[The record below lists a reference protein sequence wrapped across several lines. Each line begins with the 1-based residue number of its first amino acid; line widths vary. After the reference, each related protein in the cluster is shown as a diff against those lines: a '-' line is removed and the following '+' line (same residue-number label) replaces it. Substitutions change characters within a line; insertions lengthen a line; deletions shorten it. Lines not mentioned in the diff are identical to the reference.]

1 MTATHTAR
9 PHPAK
14 QAWATGLTAFAA
26 VMLMIA
32 GVLDIFRGIMGIAQ
46 DDVFVTTRNYVFQYD
61 LTGWGWIHLVLGV
74 LAVIVSIGLFQTAMW
89 ARVAGVA
96 IAGLIILA
104 NFLSL
109 PYYPVWAVVMIA
121 FSGFII
127 WALCVLRP
135 EEYPASPTTTASSTS
150 STSSTPSSTTGTAP
164 PRNP

>member
-14 QAWATGLTAFAA
+14 QAWATGLMAFAA

-74 LAVIVSIGLFQTAMW
+74 LAVIISVGLFQTAMW
-89 ARVAGVA
+89 ARVAGVT
-96 IAGLIILA
+96 IAGLIIFA

-135 EEYPASPTTTASSTS
+135 EESPTSPTSAAPTAPTSTS
-150 STSSTPSSTTGTAP
+150 TGTTP
-164 PRNP
+164 PRTP